1 MGVKRKKTSNRN
13 KHGTA
18 VEHGGPTQ
26 QGNKAF
32 GHQCSDRAG
41 CCSGTG
47 PVSAEPFVSM
57 TMELPGALRVGKM
70 GGRTGRNDETGN
82 PITSC
87 TVACSTSVS
96 AGRAGLD
103 VEKMRRGKR
112 KKRVEENSDKREE
125 VCVVNEK
132 GNKQPERNRSEKLEW
147 EIEGTRLPK
156 ALLGDLPVGARRRS
170 GKVHPLPVAWYF
182 KKEM

>member
-70 GGRTGRNDETGN
+70 GGRTVRNDEN
-82 PITSC
+82 
-87 TVACSTSVS
+87 VS

-112 KKRVEENSDKREE
+112 KERAEENSDSNSNSLEKEREE

-182 KKEM
+182 